1 MIIEDINDIEIYVE
15 KYFKDYSDKDLI
27 ISFNEFVEKV
37 AEKVEQHLCD
47 EDFEWG
53 GTMPDL
59 HVTIWGKMI
68 DEYLRP
74 DECCPYC
81 SNGCNYCLMTS
92 Y

>member
-1 MIIEDINDIEIYVE
+1 MIIEERSDVEAYVE

-27 ISFNEFVEKV
+27 ISFNEMVEAV
-37 AEKVEQHLCD
+37 ADKLEQHLVD

-53 GTMPDL
+53 TEMTKDDDKAL
-59 HVTIWGKMI
+59 DEMI
-68 DEYLRP
+68 EEYIRP